1 VLAAFAGGFDAD
13 DPMSALRVE
22 DVESGPAPDGW
33 VRVDVR
39 AASLNRH
46 DLFTLQGVAMPGDR
60 LPMILGCDA
69 AGVDEQGRDVVV
81 HAVVNHPDWH
91 GPELED
97 PRMSLFSELYPGT
110 MAQHV
115 WVPPQNLLPL
125 PAGFDHVQAA
135 CLPTAWLT
143 AFRMMFRA
151 GAVTPGQT
159 VLVQGAAG
167 GVATAAILLGRA
179 AGVRVWVTSRSE
191 EKRAWALDLG
201 ADAAFEPGARLPEKV
216 DAVME
221 TVGEATWAHSLKS
234 LRKHGTMVVSGGTS
248 GYSAPTEVPRVFMNY
263 LRIQGSTMGSRQD
276 FEDLISFVE
285 LNDVRPPVHRTYAL
299 ADARDAFADLAAGDV
314 RGKLVLTV

>member
-1 VLAAFAGGFDAD
+1 MLAAFVREFSSDA
-13 DPMSALRVE
+13 PVSALCVE
-22 DVESGPAPDGW
+22 DVEPPVAPDGW

-46 DLFTLQGVAMPGDR
+46 DLFTLEGVAMPGDR

-91 GPELED
+91 GPELDD
-97 PRMSLFSELYPGT
+97 PRMTLLSEKHQGT
-110 MAQHV
+110 LAEQV
-115 WVPPQNLLPL
+115 WVPPQNVLAMPE
-125 PAGFDHVQAA
+125 GFDHVQAA

-143 AFRMMFRA
+143 AFRMLFRA
-151 GAVTPGQT
+151 GEVTPGQT

-167 GVATAAILLGRA
+167 GVASAAILLGRA
-179 AGVRVWVTSRSE
+179 AGLRMWVTSRTE
-191 EKRAWALDLG
+191 DKRAWAVGLG
-201 ADAAFEPGARLPEKV
+201 ADAAFETGARLPEKV

-221 TVGEATWAHSLKS
+221 TVGAQTWEHSLKS
-234 LRKHGTMVVSGGTS
+234 LRKNGVMVVSGGTS
-248 GYSAPTEVPRVFMNY
+248 GYAASTEVPRIFMNY
-263 LRIQGSTMGSRQD
+263 LRIHGSTMGSRED
-276 FEDLISFVE
+276 FVDLIRFVE
-285 LNDVRPPVHRTYAL
+285 RTGIRPPVHRTYPL